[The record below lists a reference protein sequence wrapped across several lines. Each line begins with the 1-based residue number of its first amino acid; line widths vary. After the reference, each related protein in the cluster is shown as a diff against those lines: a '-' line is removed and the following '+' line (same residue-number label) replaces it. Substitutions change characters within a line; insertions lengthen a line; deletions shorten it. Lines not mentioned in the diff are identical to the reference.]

1 MTIFTAE
8 NPYGS
13 AARATGPARR
23 FAGGLLPTYFF
34 MSVWKHALV
43 EPSVVETSSG
53 SIPAAGFGLGGMDA
67 TGRIEQIIT
76 PSVEAMGYEVVR
88 VQISGGQR
96 AILQIMA
103 ERADGAPMTVED
115 CADISRSVSALLD
128 VEDPIRE
135 AYTLEVSSP
144 GIDRP
149 LTRLK
154 DFERFAGF
162 EARLESRMAIDGR
175 KRFKGML
182 KGVEDGLVCIDTEQG
197 AARLEFD
204 NILRAKL
211 VLTDELIRASQEQ
224 QEDLQN

>member
-1 MTIFTAE
+1 
-8 NPYGS
+8 
-13 AARATGPARR
+13 
-23 FAGGLLPTYFF
+23 
-34 MSVWKHALV
+34 
-43 EPSVVETSSG
+43 
-53 SIPAAGFGLGGMDA
+53 
-67 TGRIEQIIT
+67 
-76 PSVEAMGYEVVR
+76 MGYEVVR

-96 AILQIMA
+96 SILQIMA

-182 KGVEDGLVCIDTEQG
+182 KGVEDGLVCVDTEQG

-224 QEDLQN
+224 QDGPQN

>member
-1 MTIFTAE
+1 
-8 NPYGS
+8 
-13 AARATGPARR
+13 
-23 FAGGLLPTYFF
+23 
-34 MSVWKHALV
+34 
-43 EPSVVETSSG
+43 
-53 SIPAAGFGLGGMDA
+53 MDA

-96 AILQIMA
+96 SILQIMA

-182 KGVEDGLVCIDTEQG
+182 KGVEDGLVCVDTEQG
-197 AARLEFD
+197 PARLEFD

-224 QEDLQN
+224 QEGLEH

>member
-1 MTIFTAE
+1 
-8 NPYGS
+8 
-13 AARATGPARR
+13 
-23 FAGGLLPTYFF
+23 
-34 MSVWKHALV
+34 
-43 EPSVVETSSG
+43 
-53 SIPAAGFGLGGMDA
+53 
-67 TGRIEQIIT
+67 
-76 PSVEAMGYEVVR
+76 MGYEVVR

-182 KGVEDGLVCIDTEQG
+182 KGIEDGLVCIDTEQG

-224 QEDLQN
+224 QEGLQN

>member
-1 MTIFTAE
+1 
-8 NPYGS
+8 
-13 AARATGPARR
+13 
-23 FAGGLLPTYFF
+23 
-34 MSVWKHALV
+34 
-43 EPSVVETSSG
+43 
-53 SIPAAGFGLGGMDA
+53 MDA

-96 AILQIMA
+96 SILQIMA

-182 KGVEDGLVCIDTEQG
+182 KGVEDGLVCVDTEQG
-197 AARLEFD
+197 PARLEFD

-224 QEDLQN
+224 QEGPQN

>member
-1 MTIFTAE
+1 
-8 NPYGS
+8 
-13 AARATGPARR
+13 
-23 FAGGLLPTYFF
+23 
-34 MSVWKHALV
+34 
-43 EPSVVETSSG
+43 
-53 SIPAAGFGLGGMDA
+53 MDA

-96 AILQIMA
+96 SVLQIMA

-224 QEDLQN
+224 QEGLEH

>member
-1 MTIFTAE
+1 
-8 NPYGS
+8 
-13 AARATGPARR
+13 
-23 FAGGLLPTYFF
+23 
-34 MSVWKHALV
+34 
-43 EPSVVETSSG
+43 
-53 SIPAAGFGLGGMDA
+53 MDA

-96 AILQIMA
+96 SILQIMA

-154 DFERFAGF
+154 DFARFAGF

-182 KGVEDGLVCIDTEQG
+182 KGVEDGLVCVDTEQG
-197 AARLEFD
+197 PARLEFD

-224 QEDLQN
+224 QEGLEH

>member
-1 MTIFTAE
+1 
-8 NPYGS
+8 
-13 AARATGPARR
+13 
-23 FAGGLLPTYFF
+23 
-34 MSVWKHALV
+34 
-43 EPSVVETSSG
+43 
-53 SIPAAGFGLGGMDA
+53 MDA

-96 AILQIMA
+96 SVLQIMA

-182 KGVEDGLVCIDTEQG
+182 KGVENGLVCVDTEQG
-197 AARLEFD
+197 PARLEFD

-224 QEDLQN
+224 QEGPQN

>member
-1 MTIFTAE
+1 
-8 NPYGS
+8 
-13 AARATGPARR
+13 
-23 FAGGLLPTYFF
+23 
-34 MSVWKHALV
+34 
-43 EPSVVETSSG
+43 
-53 SIPAAGFGLGGMDA
+53 
-67 TGRIEQIIT
+67 
-76 PSVEAMGYEVVR
+76 MGYEVVR

-96 AILQIMA
+96 SVLQIMA

-224 QEDLQN
+224 QEGLEH

>member
-1 MTIFTAE
+1 
-8 NPYGS
+8 
-13 AARATGPARR
+13 
-23 FAGGLLPTYFF
+23 
-34 MSVWKHALV
+34 
-43 EPSVVETSSG
+43 
-53 SIPAAGFGLGGMDA
+53 MDA

>member
-1 MTIFTAE
+1 M
-8 NPYGS
+8 
-13 AARATGPARR
+13 
-23 FAGGLLPTYFF
+23 
-34 MSVWKHALV
+34 
-43 EPSVVETSSG
+43 ETSSG

-182 KGVEDGLVCIDTEQG
+182 KGVEDGLVCVDTEQG
-197 AARLEFD
+197 PARLEFD

-224 QEDLQN
+224 QEGLEH